1 MYRSWTRCSWAVLVF
16 VALGLNGAA
25 SSASA
30 APVEI
35 EQEELNGLLADL
47 RALQDEVDALR
58 KETARL
64 KLERDEA
71 TRRANELETFIND
84 VDAYGDAWEKYAE
97 YREARDREA
106 RQAALADAREAQAAR
121 EADRRAAAAA
131 RREMQRE
138 RNDARREVRELRQAG
153 FESIGGD
160 IYMARMGFAYHIRTE
175 LEEIDGFR
183 RYPFYTTYSGGFYRP
198 YSFRLGRRYYDVDAQ
213 LDYSRMT
220 ISGSV
225 LNGTDQTRALIVG
238 IRFFD
243 EGGAQIGG
251 TTVTFDRVPPRT
263 PIPFTQALSMAANV
277 PFSASQVYVV
287 SSEAIDPGAPTGGA
301 ADER

>member
-1 MYRSWTRCSWAVLVF
+1 MNRSWKLRLAAMGMVL
-16 VALGLNGAA
+16 ALGAGEWAA
-25 SSASA
+25 APAVAGA

-35 EQEELNGLLADL
+35 EQQELDGLLADL

-58 KETARL
+58 KESARL
-64 KLERDEA
+64 RLERDEA
-71 TRRANELETFIND
+71 LRRADELETFIDD
-84 VDAYGDAWEKYAE
+84 VDTYGDAWDQYAA
-97 YREARDREA
+97 YRDAREREA
-106 RQAALADAREAQAAR
+106 RQAAMAEAREAQAER
-121 EADRRAAAAA
+121 DEERRAAAAA
-131 RREMQRE
+131 RRAAQRE
-138 RNDARREVRELRQAG
+138 RDAERQQARDLRRAG

-183 RYPFYTTYSGGFYRP
+183 RYPFYTVFDRGWYRP
-198 YSFRLGRRYYDVDAQ
+198 YGRRYFDVDAQ

-225 LNGTDQTRALIVG
+225 LNATDEARAITVG

-243 EGGAQIGG
+243 DGGAQIGG
-251 TTVTFDRVPPRT
+251 TTVTLDRVPART
-263 PIPFTQALSMAANV
+263 PIPFTQELSMAANV

-287 SSEAIDPGAPTGGA
+287 SSERLAAPTDAGGA
-301 ADER
+301 AER